1 MKEVEKEIWQ
11 LLRAP
16 GARVLLISHKN
27 PDGDT
32 LGSMLAMYHALK
44 RENIRAFPFCTDTPP
59 ATYEYLPNVRD
70 VTNDAKAAIA
80 FAPTVIAIFDSGD
93 LNYTGAAELV
103 NALRA
108 HDPKPT
114 LVVIDHH
121 YTNQRYGDV
130 NLVLPES
137 SSTCEIVA
145 GLLRAGSV
153 PFTPEISQCVL
164 TGVITDTGAFSNAA
178 TTKESLDLAS
188 HLLEGGAKLSTVLEH
203 NFRNKKI
210 STLKLWGKILS
221 ELKECKDGSVVA
233 VISKADLES
242 SDNQEEGTEGLANF
256 LQTLRD
262 ARMIAV
268 IKELPTGELKGSLR
282 TTRDD
287 VDVSAIA
294 KGYGGG
300 GHKKAAG
307 FTTTGR
313 LVIDDT
319 GWRIEKTATPA

>member
-1 MKEVEKEIWQ
+1 MPVEAEIWQ
-11 LLRAP
+11 HLRKP
-16 GARVLLISHKN
+16 GNRVLLISHKN

-44 RENIRAFPFCTDTPP
+44 RENIAAFPYCADTPS

-70 VTNDAKAAIA
+70 VTNDATAAIA
-80 FAPTVIAIFDSGD
+80 FSPMVIVIFDSGD
-93 LNYTGAAELV
+93 LHYTGAAELV
-103 NALRA
+103 NGLRERA
-108 HDPKPT
+108 SKPT
-114 LVVIDHH
+114 LIVIDHH

-130 NLVLPES
+130 NLILPES

-153 PFTPEISQCVL
+153 PFSPEISQCVL

-210 STLKLWGKILS
+210 STLKLWGKILGN
-221 ELKECKDGSVVA
+221 LKETADGSVIA
-233 VISKADLES
+233 VISQADLVGAGNE
-242 SDNQEEGTEGLANF
+242 DEGTEGLANF

-262 ARMIAV
+262 AKMIVV
-268 IKELPTGELKGSLR
+268 IKELPDGQLKGSLR

-294 KGYGGG
+294 KSYGGG

-307 FTTTGR
+307 FTTKGE
-313 LVIDDT
+313 LIIDEKS
-319 GWRIEKTATPA
+319 WRIE